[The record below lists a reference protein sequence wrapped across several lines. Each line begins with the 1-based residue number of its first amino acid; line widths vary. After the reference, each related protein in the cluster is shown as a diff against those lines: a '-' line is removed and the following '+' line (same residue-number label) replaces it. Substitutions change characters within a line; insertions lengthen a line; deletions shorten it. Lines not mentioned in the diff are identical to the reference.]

1 QAFRN
6 NRHWELKFGSSGKVG
21 RAAKPVTSAIAG
33 ILTRSD
39 TIELEAAD
47 HLAVILEQVEYANT
61 IAVKFMNITGTN
73 AQHTNNIGFLHQ
85 RLIIVTL
92 EGSLHELGITTK
104 PCKLLCEAAK
114 QTVTRVL
121 HVVNRIIGQ
130 RIADRR
136 PQPRT
141 KFASLNQCWGI
152 IFSVRLSIGSTVR
165 QVIFFLH
172 KSIGKTHREIISN
185 RQAKADRTPC
195 LLDIIATARIDPVRA
210 TEDVKTCRYTIAEEI
225 RLSKRQAVITH
236 IIFTS
241 TRADTNILT
250 TTKEVTLGN
259 CCLY

>member
-1 QAFRN
+1 
-6 NRHWELKFGSSGKVG
+6 
-21 RAAKPVTSAIAG
+21 
-33 ILTRSD
+33 
-39 TIELEAAD
+39 
-47 HLAVILEQVEYANT
+47 
-61 IAVKFMNITGTN
+61 
-73 AQHTNNIGFLHQ
+73 
-85 RLIIVTL
+85 IIVAF

-114 QTVTRVL
+114 QTVTRVF

-136 PQPRT
+136 PQPRA
-141 KFASLNQCWGI
+141 KFASLNQCWSI
-152 IFSVRLSIGSTVR
+152 IIWIRTTIGPTSR

-172 KSIGKTHREIISN
+172 KIIGKTNGEIIGN
-185 RQAKADRTPC
+185 RQAKANRTTC